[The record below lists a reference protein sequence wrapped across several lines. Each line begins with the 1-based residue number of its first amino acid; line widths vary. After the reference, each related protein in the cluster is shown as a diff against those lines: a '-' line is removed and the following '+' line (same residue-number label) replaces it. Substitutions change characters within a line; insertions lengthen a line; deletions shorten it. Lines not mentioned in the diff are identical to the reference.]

1 MISLGPLIVHYV
13 LKILITGI
21 KQGHQV
27 AYHVMKVRRRKKE
40 VPNAKPV
47 EPVPMVMDVNPA
59 TKVNTV
65 TAVTQLRSLAGI
77 AQRVITTTMSAKDP
91 VCHVFL

>member
-27 AYHVMKVRRRKKE
+27 AYHVTKVRRRTK
-40 VPNAKPV
+40 VVLNAKPV
-47 EPVPMVMDVNPA
+47 ERVPMVMDVNPVPKA
-59 TKVNTV
+59 NTV

>member
-1 MISLGPLIVHYV
+1 MISLVPLIVHYV

-65 TAVTQLRSLAGI
+65 TAVTLLGSPAEI
-77 AQRVITTTMSAKDP
+77 AQWGITTTTRVKDP
-91 VCHVFL
+91 VCRVFL